1 MQERVVHCSRAAIAS
16 RKIRD
21 DGLRFFFLF
30 PFFFFFDKVLGRSR
44 EVSQRRRVVY
54 ARRSKQSVSR
64 CPRCSQGAR
73 SRKFDFVCE
82 PFFQSVLSASWQF
95 HHQRVN
101 DEDGAREQE
110 KEREREREKERG
122 GERGMGKEEQ
132 PGSREGRDEVAR
144 DKTRAS

>member
-1 MQERVVHCSRAAIAS
+1 MHGHAIAERVVRCSCTAIAPG
-16 RKIRD
+16 KIRD
-21 DGLRFFFLF
+21 DGLRFFF
-30 PFFFFFDKVLGRSR
+30 FFLFFDKVSGRSR

-101 DEDGAREQE
+101 DEEGAE
-110 KEREREREKERG
+110 ERERERERERG
-122 GERGMGKEEQ
+122 GRWEKRSRQAQRGK
-132 PGSREGRDEVAR
+132 GRG
-144 DKTRAS
+144 RAG